1 MQENEKVRECK
12 FSGIIKIF
20 VLYVDMM
27 KRQADEKKNKKNLL
41 FALIKGLE
49 PSVFVFIAK
58 TQDMCVCVLSCS
70 VMSDSL

>member
-1 MQENEKVRECK
+1 MWSMQENEKVRECK

-41 FALIKGLE
+41 FALIKGLC
-49 PSVFVFIAK
+49 PV
-58 TQDMCVCVLSCS
+58 
-70 VMSDSL
+70 SD